1 MNWGLFFLVSS
12 LCILLGLLACQGN
25 AQSQGQDLLM
35 GKCVSCHSN
44 QITCMN
50 LGEDLAY
57 WEKTVERMVQKGMEM
72 TTEEQAVISEYL
84 AGLTSGHEAVCE

>member
-1 MNWGLFFLVSS
+1 
-12 LCILLGLLACQGN
+12 
-25 AQSQGQDLLM
+25 
-35 GKCVSCHSN
+35 
-44 QITCMN
+44 MN

-84 AGLTSGHEAVCE
+84 AGLASGHEAVCE